1 MWLEFATYEQFKTT
15 VLEQRMSH
23 THILA
28 VAGSNFSHSLA
39 IIILLNIIKFLKP
52 QNEINGLP
60 GVGKFKPF
68 ERIPGISGNYS
79 VDSGNNKHRG
89 CLWKIGQCHRQLP
102 FPGKSLFD

>member
-1 MWLEFATYEQFKTT
+1 
-15 VLEQRMSH
+15 MSH

-89 CLWKIGQCHRQLP
+89 CLWKIGQCHGQLP

>member
-15 VLEQRMSH
+15 VLEQHMSH
-23 THILA
+23 TRILA

-52 QNEINGLP
+52 LNEINGLP

-79 VDSGNNKHRG
+79 VDSGNNKHRV
-89 CLWKIGQCHRQLP
+89 CLWKIGQCH
-102 FPGKSLFD
+102 